1 MSLPPLTIPQLPL
14 PFPIPEMIHPV
25 FVHFAVA
32 LPVLVLLI
40 ELINLFSKK
49 RALGVMSFFFMLLI
63 TAVFVGAYLTGSTDG
78 EAAKAFLSP
87 EAKEV
92 LLGHKQL
99 GIYLVYAS
107 GLLMLF
113 KLFSVLIRKTV
124 IKVLFFLVL
133 VVFTVA
139 VFNEGKKGGALVYQY
154 GVNVKSVPAIG
165 KVSKPKTATESKRE
179 ESSEPPVA
187 EEKKAEKTPA
197 QEESKKTEPSATQ
210 GKPKAEIVTAETAMT
225 PESTHEGNMS
235 K

>member
-1 MSLPPLTIPQLPL
+1 MSLPPLTIPQFPL
-14 PFPIPEMIHPV
+14 PFEIPEMIHPV

-40 ELINLFSKK
+40 ELINLFTKK

-63 TAVFVGAYLTGSTDG
+63 AAVFVGTYLTGGTDG
-78 EAAKAFLSP
+78 KAAKAFLSP
-87 EAKEV
+87 EAKEA

-99 GIYLVYAS
+99 GVYLVYAS

-113 KLFSVLIRKTV
+113 KLFSVLIRKTA

-133 VVFTVA
+133 IVFTVA

-154 GVNVKSVPAIG
+154 GVNVKSVPAIVQP
-165 KVSKPKTATESKRE
+165 KKIKETNATVSPVETNKSEKTEEVQVSEEKPKVET
-179 ESSEPPVA
+179 
-187 EEKKAEKTPA
+187 
-197 QEESKKTEPSATQ
+197 
-210 GKPKAEIVTAETAMT
+210 VTAETTVTSEAT
-225 PESTHEGNMS
+225 PEGNVS

>member
-1 MSLPPLTIPQLPL
+1 MSLPPLTIPQFPL
-14 PFPIPEMIHPV
+14 PFEIPEMIHPV

-40 ELINLFSKK
+40 ELINLFTKK

-63 TAVFVGAYLTGSTDG
+63 AAVFVGAYLTGGTDG
-78 EAAKAFLSP
+78 KAAKAFLSP
-87 EAKEV
+87 EAKEA

-99 GIYLVYAS
+99 GVYLVYAS

-113 KLFSVLIRKTV
+113 KLFSVLIRKTA

-133 VVFTVA
+133 IVFTAA

-165 KVSKPKTATESKRE
+165 KVTEPKAVTETKKE
-179 ESSEPPVA
+179 ESSEAPVA
-187 EEKKAEKTPA
+187 KEKKVEEVQVSEEK
-197 QEESKKTEPSATQ
+197 
-210 GKPKAEIVTAETAMT
+210 PKVETVTAETAVT
-225 PESTHEGNMS
+225 PEVTVEGNVS